1 MGLSTQPQ
9 RKLVQAIVKTLNL
22 TVEAKIFDD
31 FDACKNFITQHK
43 LEYDNAMKRAN
54 NDNINFIIENLPLP
68 KMLELLGYV
77 TIKGKHCATY
87 PVYDTDRENGND
99 RITCHLIS
107 PQQDSKI
114 QKNYFVFFM
123 PKDTGEP
130 PQFQINGLKKLE
142 QKRDY
147 DQETKNGEKS
157 GGTII
162 NFLLNR
168 TLLYSKGDVIKMLY
182 DIASDDNNLAKYG
195 FDKTLVANK
204 NYEVSSSQMSK
215 DRFDKWIAGWQKVKQ
230 ISNEEKQQKTARY
243 LNFYS
248 DITNFLP
255 LSNNIK
261 ISRIETLND
270 ELFGGVYDK
279 HYDSAKRRITSKTE
293 LTPPNN
299 SLFEISCPICII
311 REKDGDIEANFV
323 GDQKINVLCDDFFDK
338 VRQNIEK
345 IKNKHFGVNLEL
357 EQILKDETKLIKVV
371 EKLSKMSV
379 PDDLKTKEAL
389 TTMAKML
396 LVREYD
402 FEAQGYKTTII
413 TDQKKVRTGSHKG
426 VSVFGI
432 KAKETDTNRTM
443 LIVENPIL
451 DGFSAI
457 KLGYFDKNKTAV
469 FGTIGNPSQEFY
481 DSMKAFIFARH
492 KNYNKIAIGTDND
505 EAGEKFFADIKQKFF
520 EVYKDLFAK
529 IVTSPNVLGQIHS
542 FEDLKFHAQNIIDRN
557 LLKQEQSIEL
567 MKSIL
572 NTDIVRQKPPVQYK
586 DFNEELIEKS
596 ANDLN
601 GDSIKPQYPKI

>member
-1 MGLSTQPQ
+1 MGLSTLPQ
-9 RKLVQAIVKTLNL
+9 RRLIQDMVKALNL

-31 FDACKNFITQHK
+31 FDACSNFIKQHK
-43 LEYDNAMKRAN
+43 LQYDNARKKTN
-54 NDNINFIIENLPLP
+54 NDNISFIIENLPLP

-77 TIKGKHCATY
+77 TIKGKHCATF
-87 PVYDTDRENGND
+87 PVYDTNSEDGDD
-99 RITCHLIS
+99 RITCHLVS

-147 DQETKNGEKS
+147 NQETKNGTKS

-168 TLLYSKGDVIKMLY
+168 TLWYSKADVVNMLH

-204 NYEVSSSQMSK
+204 NYEVSASQMSK
-215 DRFDKWIAGWQKVKQ
+215 DRFEKWITNWQKIKQ
-230 ISNEEKQQKTARY
+230 ISNEEKQQKTARN

-248 DITNFLP
+248 DITNLLP
-255 LSNNIK
+255 LCNNIK

-270 ELFGGVYDK
+270 ELFGGIYDK
-279 HYDSAKRRITSKTE
+279 HYDPVKRRVTSKTE

-299 SLFEISCPICII
+299 SLFEVSCPICII

-338 VRQNIEK
+338 VRQNMAK
-345 IKNKHFGVNLEL
+345 VKQNNFSVNLEL
-357 EQILKDETKLIKVV
+357 EQILKDETKIIKVV
-371 EKLSKMSV
+371 EKLSKMSI
-379 PDDLKTKEAL
+379 PNDLKTKEAL
-389 TTMAKML
+389 STIAKML
-396 LVREYD
+396 LVKEYD

-432 KAKETDTNRTM
+432 KAKEEEQNRTM

-457 KLGYFDKNKTAV
+457 KLGYFDKNKTAI

-492 KNYNKIAIGTDND
+492 KYYSKIAIATDND
-505 EAGEKFFADIKQKFF
+505 EAGEKFFVDIKQKFF

-529 IVTSPNVLGQIHS
+529 IVTSANILGQIHS

-557 LLKQEQSIEL
+557 LLKQEQSIDL

-572 NTDIVRQKPPVQYK
+572 NTDIVRQKPPTQYK
-586 DFNEELIEKS
+586 DFNEELIEK
-596 ANDLN
+596 NTIN